1 MIKKIIMQEEDY
13 SFVHPKDNRILIEE
27 NRFKVT
33 KTIGFNH
40 MGERQCVGEVVFYID
55 SFYTI
60 SHIQKYV
67 EDGKYLDCHAD
78 PSHDLQD
85 YSKRKEDFDRLM
97 HIRLKTDLKDIPNET
112 VFGPY
117 DIDKDGIKLIGDVYM
132 SKRAEDSAERF
143 RHLYRHSDFQDFL
156 IEINY
161 N

>member
-1 MIKKIIMQEEDY
+1 MIRKIIMQEEDH

-27 NRFKVT
+27 NGFKVT

-40 MGERQCVGEVVFYID
+40 IGERQDIEEVVFYID

-60 SHIQKYV
+60 SHNQMYV
-67 EDGKYLDCHAD
+67 EDKKYIDCHAD
-78 PSHDLQD
+78 SSHDLND
-85 YSKRKEDFDRLM
+85 YSKRRDDFDKLM

-117 DIDKDGIKLIGDVYM
+117 DIDKDGCKLIGDV
-132 SKRAEDSAERF
+132 SLSRRAEDSAERF
-143 RHLYRHSDFQDFL
+143 MNIYKHSQLRNFL

-161 N
+161 K

>member
-1 MIKKIIMQEEDY
+1 MQEEDH

-27 NRFKVT
+27 NGLKVI

-40 MGERQCVGEVVFYID
+40 IGQKQNIEEVGFYID

-67 EDGKYLDCHAD
+67 EDGKYLDCHAN

-97 HIRLKTDLKDIPNET
+97 HIRLKTDLKDIPNEK
-112 VFGPY
+112 VFGPF
-117 DIDKDGIKLIGDVYM
+117 DIDKDGCKLIGDVFL
-132 SKRAEDSAERF
+132 SRKAEDSAERF
-143 RHLYRHSDFQDFL
+143 RHIYRHSQLRDFL

-161 N
+161 K